1 MMVHRLLLLLTM
13 LLPAMG
19 LAQSK
24 LDADTVIQ
32 DLVSQGDAAAEAYRP
47 ETGLDT
53 MDSFSGLYFDVFEAT
68 GLEVAVGMKDPALKA
83 RVESLF
89 GEVIGLA
96 GQGAPKTKIVAAW
109 VNLRADITGDVQALF
124 ADQDISFSGLAIAAG
139 QAPSR

>member
-1 MMVHRLLLLLTM
+1 MSIMRWLYLVLLVCM
-13 LLPAMG
+13 PG
-19 LAQSK
+19 LAQ
-24 LDADTVIQ
+24 
-32 DLVSQGDAAAEAYRP
+32 AAAEAYRP